1 VNAMKIVVTG
11 SIASDNLMTFPGSFR
26 ELLVEGGLDNLS
38 LSFLVDELE
47 IRRGGVAANIA
58 FGLGSLGA
66 TPVLVGAVGEDFA
79 EYREWLEAHGVDT
92 ESVRVSD
99 TAHTARFLCT
109 TDADQNQIASFYT
122 GAMAEARE
130 IELAP
135 VAARLGGI
143 DLVVI
148 GPNDPDA
155 MTRHT
160 QECRDRGYP
169 FMADP
174 GQQLARLDGDQVRTL
189 VDDATY
195 LITNSYERKLLAQKT
210 GWADEEIL
218 AKVDTWITTRGPEAV
233 TVHRTGEPDLA
244 VTPPRELRKADPT
257 GVGDALRAGF
267 LAGVAADLGLER
279 SVQLGCMVATL
290 VIETVGTQ
298 EYRVERAEFMQ
309 RFAEAYGAGAAA
321 ELEPTLTRGN
331 PTEEHRP

>member
-1 VNAMKIVVTG
+1 MNIVVTG
-11 SIASDNLMTFPGSFR
+11 SIATDNLMTFPGRFR
-26 ELLVEGGLDNLS
+26 ELLVDGELDNLS

-58 FGLGSLGA
+58 FGLGVLG
-66 TPVLVGAVGEDFA
+66 TRPVLVGAVGEDFA

-99 TAHTARFLCT
+99 TQHTARFLCT

-122 GAMAEARE
+122 GAMAEAHE

-135 VAARLGGI
+135 VAQRLGGI
-143 DLVVI
+143 DMVVI

-160 QECRDRGYP
+160 NECRERGYP

-174 GQQLARLDGDQVRTL
+174 GQQLARLDDDQIRGL

-195 LITNSYERKLLAQKT
+195 LITNEYERKLLAQKT
-210 GWADEEIL
+210 GWPDEQIL
-218 AKVDTWITTRGPEAV
+218 DKVGTWITTRGPEAA
-233 TVHRTGEPDLA
+233 TVHRTGEPDIA
-244 VTPPRELRKADPT
+244 VKPPRERRKADPT

-298 EYRVERAEFMQ
+298 EYRVEPAEFGQ
-309 RFAEAYGAGAAA
+309 RFAEAYGADAAA
-321 ELEPTLTRGN
+321 QIEPMLLPVAGSG
-331 PTEEHRP
+331 

>member
-1 VNAMKIVVTG
+1 MNIVVTG
-11 SIASDNLMTFPGSFR
+11 SIATDNLMTFPGRFR
-26 ELLVEGGLDNLS
+26 ELLVDGELDNVS

-47 IRRGGVAANIA
+47 IRRGGVGANIA
-58 FGLGSLGA
+58 FGLGVLGV

-92 ESVRVSD
+92 ESVRVS
-99 TAHTARFLCT
+99 TAQHTARFLCT

-135 VAARLGGI
+135 VAERLGGI
-143 DLVVI
+143 DMVVI

-160 QECRDRGYP
+160 SECRERGYP

-174 GQQLARLDGDQVRTL
+174 GQQLARLDGDQVRGL

-195 LITNSYERKLLAQKT
+195 LVTNEYERKLLAQKT
-210 GWADEEIL
+210 GWSDGEIL
-218 AKVDTWITTRGPEAV
+218 GKVETWITTRGPEAV

-244 VTPPRELRKADPT
+244 VKPPRERRKADPT

-298 EYRVERAEFMQ
+298 EYRVEHAEFGQ
-309 RFAEAYGAGAAA
+309 RFTEAYGTDAAA
-321 ELEPTLTRGN
+321 QIEPILPMPGGA
-331 PTEEHRP
+331 E

>member
-1 VNAMKIVVTG
+1 VNADAMNIVVTG
-11 SIASDNLMTFPGSFR
+11 SIATDNLMTFPGRFR
-26 ELLVEGGLDNLS
+26 ELLVDGELDSLS

-58 FGLGSLGA
+58 FGLGLLGA
-66 TPVLVGAVGEDFA
+66 TPALVGAVGQDFA

-99 TAHTARFLCT
+99 TRHTARFLCT

-143 DLVVI
+143 DMVVV

-160 QECRDRGYP
+160 QECRERGYP

-174 GQQLARLDGDQVRTL
+174 GQQLARLDGDQVRGL

-195 LITNSYERKLLAQKT
+195 LVTNEYERKLLAQKT
-210 GWADEEIL
+210 GWSDAEIL
-218 AKVDTWITTRGPEAV
+218 GKVETWITTRGPEAV

-244 VTPPRELRKADPT
+244 VQPPRERRKADPT

-267 LAGVAADLGLER
+267 LAGIAADLGLER

-298 EYRVERAEFMQ
+298 EYRIEHAEFEQ
-309 RFAEAYGAGAAA
+309 RFAEAYGADAAA
-321 ELEPTLTRGN
+321 QIEPMPPAGGAD
-331 PTEEHRP
+331 

>member
-1 VNAMKIVVTG
+1 MKVVVTG
-11 SIASDNLMTFPGSFR
+11 SIATDNLMTFPGRFR
-26 ELLVEGGLDNLS
+26 ELLVDGELDNVS

-47 IRRGGVAANIA
+47 IRRGGVGANIA
-58 FGLGSLGA
+58 FGLGVLGV

-92 ESVRVSD
+92 ESVRVS
-99 TAHTARFLCT
+99 TSQHTARFLCT

-122 GAMAEARE
+122 GAMVEARE

-135 VAARLGGI
+135 VADRLGGI
-143 DLVVI
+143 DMVVI

-160 QECRDRGYP
+160 QECRERGYP

-174 GQQLARLDGDQVRTL
+174 GQQLARLDGDQVRGL

-195 LITNSYERKLLAQKT
+195 LVTNEYERKLLAQKT
-210 GWADEEIL
+210 GWSDEEIL
-218 AKVDTWITTRGPEAV
+218 GKVETWITTRGPEAV
-233 TVHRTGEPDLA
+233 TVHRTGEPDLT
-244 VTPPRELRKADPT
+244 VTPPRERRKADPT

-298 EYRVERAEFMQ
+298 EYRVERAEFGQ
-309 RFAEAYGAGAAA
+309 RFAEAYGADAAA
-321 ELEPTLTRGN
+321 QIEPMLPAGSGD
-331 PTEEHRP
+331 